1 MVTASVGLVLLA
13 VVVSLS
19 SVVAVPPAVVTAS
32 VGVVL
37 LAVDISVGSVV
48 GVTSVELVGLFAV
61 VSVAAVD
68 EEAGD
73 MVGEDD
79 VECGVLVLLAVGLSS
94 WQRLFRI
101 HDGHISGETHRFPVF
116 DTVS

>member
-1 MVTASVGLVLLA
+1 M
-13 VVVSLS
+13 
-19 SVVAVPPAVVTAS
+19 
-32 VGVVL
+32 
-37 LAVDISVGSVV
+37 
-48 GVTSVELVGLFAV
+48 
-61 VSVAAVD
+61 VSVTAVD

-79 VECGVLVLLAVGLSS
+79 VVGDDDSSVECGVLLAVGLSS

>member
-1 MVTASVGLVLLA
+1 M
-13 VVVSLS
+13 
-19 SVVAVPPAVVTAS
+19 VTAS

-37 LAVDISVGSVV
+37 LAVDVSVGSVV
-48 GVTSVELVGLFAV
+48 GVTWVELIELVVV

-73 MVGEDD
+73 LVGEDD
-79 VECGVLVLLAVGLSS
+79 VEGDDDSSVEYGVLVLLVVGLSR

-101 HDGHISGETHRFPVF
+101 HQGHMSGETHRFPVF

>member
-1 MVTASVGLVLLA
+1 MVTASVGLVLLE

-48 GVTSVELVGLFAV
+48 GVT
-61 VSVAAVD
+61 
-68 EEAGD
+68 
-73 MVGEDD
+73 
-79 VECGVLVLLAVGLSS
+79 
-94 WQRLFRI
+94 
-101 HDGHISGETHRFPVF
+101 
-116 DTVS
+116 

>member
-1 MVTASVGLVLLA
+1 M
-13 VVVSLS
+13 
-19 SVVAVPPAVVTAS
+19 
-32 VGVVL
+32 
-37 LAVDISVGSVV
+37 
-48 GVTSVELVGLFAV
+48 

-73 MVGEDD
+73 MVGEDEVVGD
-79 VECGVLVLLAVGLSS
+79 DDSSVECGVLVLLAVGLSS

>member
-1 MVTASVGLVLLA
+1 M
-13 VVVSLS
+13 
-19 SVVAVPPAVVTAS
+19 
-32 VGVVL
+32 
-37 LAVDISVGSVV
+37 
-48 GVTSVELVGLFAV
+48 

-79 VECGVLVLLAVGLSS
+79 VVGDDDCSVESGVLVLLAVGLSS

-116 DTVS
+116 DNVS

>member
-37 LAVDISVGSVV
+37 LAVDVSVGSVV
-48 GVTSVELVGLFAV
+48 GVA
-61 VSVAAVD
+61 
-68 EEAGD
+68 
-73 MVGEDD
+73 
-79 VECGVLVLLAVGLSS
+79 
-94 WQRLFRI
+94 
-101 HDGHISGETHRFPVF
+101 
-116 DTVS
+116 